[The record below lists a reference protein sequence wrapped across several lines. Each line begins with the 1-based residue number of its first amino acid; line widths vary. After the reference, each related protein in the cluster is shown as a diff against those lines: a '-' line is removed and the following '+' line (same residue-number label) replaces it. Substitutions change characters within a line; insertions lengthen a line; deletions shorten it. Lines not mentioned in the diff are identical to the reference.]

1 MDDDRRSSQN
11 LPEWAKDRK
20 RKGDA
25 LMGDN
30 GVWKRACGLAV
41 AMDFGGGLL
50 SVAVPMV
57 AVRLQADAQWV
68 GVIGSAA
75 LAGYTAFCFLAQPLT
90 DRWGR
95 RTSMILGSSFVTLF
109 CGLMTLAVVFQSL
122 PLLGVANF
130 FAGVFY
136 AFFWPATQAM
146 SGVGVSPDRLFFALQ
161 AYNLSW
167 SSGRM
172 IGTGLGGVLF
182 ELHPIA
188 PFVIGTLVSSAVAFA
203 SSIMPFPNIKVT
215 FENNDDPPAQIP
227 PIVTAA
233 QWGNFVRSFAVIET
247 VVLLPKLGKQW
258 GWTESQIG
266 GLLFLLFAGQIVA
279 FLTAPFII
287 RKVTWAWVIATK
299 MILGSLTVLVGIVS
313 VKWLMALVLGSVG
326 IFAGLIAMLSLYL
339 SVTTQGQSVKGSSRH
354 EAGVGAGGVFGP
366 VLGGIALRYS
376 TPLTAF
382 ALPSGLAL
390 LTFILWDWR
399 MMREEGKKGLSYLR
413 HA

>member
-1 MDDDRRSSQN
+1 
-11 LPEWAKDRK
+11 
-20 RKGDA
+20 
-25 LMGDN
+25 MGDSN
-30 GVWKRACGLAV
+30 VWKKACGLAV

-50 SVAVPMV
+50 SVAVPMT
-57 AVRLQADAQWV
+57 AVWLQADAQWV

-75 LAGYTAFCFLAQPLT
+75 LLGYTAFCFLAQPLT

-109 CGLMTLAVVFQSL
+109 CVLMTLAVALQSL
-122 PLLGVANF
+122 PLLGIANF

-146 SGVGVSPDRLFFALQ
+146 SGVGVLPERLFFALQ

-172 IGTGLGGVLF
+172 LGTGLGGVLF
-182 ELHPIA
+182 EIHPLT
-188 PFVIGTLVSSAVAFA
+188 PFVVGTLVSGAVAFA
-203 SSIMPFPNIKVT
+203 SSILPLPNIKVDR
-215 FENNDDPPAQIP
+215 ENDDDPPAQIP
-227 PIVTAA
+227 PLVTAA

-258 GWTESQIG
+258 GWTESQIS

-279 FLTAPFII
+279 FLAAPFVI
-287 RKVTWAWVIATK
+287 RKVTWAWVIGTK
-299 MILGSLTVLVGIVS
+299 MVLSGLTILVGVVS
-313 VKWLMALVLGSVG
+313 DKWLMALVLSAVG
-326 IFAGLIAMLSLYL
+326 IVAGLIAMLSLFL

-366 VLGGIALRYS
+366 ILGGLALRYS
-376 TPLTAF
+376 LPLTAF
-382 ALPSGLAL
+382 ALPTAL
-390 LTFILWDWR
+390 SILTFFLWDWR
-399 MMREEGKKGLSYLR
+399 NLR
-413 HA
+413 GEKRKTADMPVPCLKR

>member
-1 MDDDRRSSQN
+1 
-11 LPEWAKDRK
+11 
-20 RKGDA
+20 
-25 LMGDN
+25 MGDN
-30 GVWKRACGLAV
+30 GVWKKACGLAV
-41 AMDFGGGLL
+41 VMDFGGGLF
-50 SVAVPMV
+50 SVAVPMI
-57 AVRLQADAQWV
+57 AVWLQADAQWV

-95 RTSMILGSSFVTLF
+95 RTSMILGSSLVTLF

-122 PLLGVANF
+122 PLLGIANF

-146 SGVGVSPDRLFFALQ
+146 SGVGVSPNRLFFALQ
-161 AYNLSW
+161 VYNLSW

-188 PFVIGTLVSSAVAFA
+188 PFVIGTLVSGTVALA
-203 SSIMPFPNIKVT
+203 SSTLPFPNIKVT
-215 FENNDDPPAQIP
+215 LESKNDPPVQIP

-233 QWGNFVRSFAVIET
+233 QWGNFVRSFAVIEI

-258 GWTESQIG
+258 GWTESQIS

-279 FLTAPFII
+279 FLTAPLII

-299 MILGSLTVLVGIVS
+299 MILGGLTVLVGVVS
-313 VKWLMALVLGSVG
+313 VKWLMALVLSSVG
-326 IFAGLIAMLSLYL
+326 IFAGLITMLSLYL

-382 ALPSGLAL
+382 VLPSGLAL

-399 MMREEGKKGLSYLR
+399 MMRERSRKDLCYLR

>member
-1 MDDDRRSSQN
+1 
-11 LPEWAKDRK
+11 
-20 RKGDA
+20 
-25 LMGDN
+25 MGDSSA
-30 GVWKRACGLAV
+30 WKKACGLAV

-50 SVAVPMV
+50 SVAVPMT

-75 LAGYTAFCFLAQPLT
+75 LAGYTLFCFLAQPLT

-95 RTSMILGSSFVTLF
+95 RTSMVFGSSFVTLF
-109 CGLMTLAVVFQSL
+109 CGLMTLAVAFQSL
-122 PLLGVANF
+122 PLLGIANF

-146 SGVGVSPDRLFFALQ
+146 AGVGVSPDRLFFALQ

-172 IGTGLGGVLF
+172 LGTGLGGVLF
-182 ELHPIA
+182 EIHPIV
-188 PFVIGTLVSSAVAFA
+188 PFVIGTSISGAVAIA
-203 SSIMPFPNIKVT
+203 SSILSLPNVKVAKG
-215 FENNDDPPAQIP
+215 NNDDQPIQVP

-233 QWGNFVRSFAVIET
+233 QWGNFIRSFAVIEI

-258 GWTESQIG
+258 GWTESQIS

-279 FLTAPFII
+279 FLTAPIII
-287 RKVTWAWVIATK
+287 RKVTWAWVIGTK
-299 MILGSLTVLVGIVS
+299 MVLGGLTILVGVVS
-313 VKWLMALVLGSVG
+313 SKWLMASVLSAIG
-326 IFAGLIAMLSLYL
+326 IVAGLITMLSLYL

-366 VLGGIALRYS
+366 ILGGLALRYS
-376 TPLTAF
+376 LPLIAF
-382 ALPSGLAL
+382 SLPIAFSALIFL
-390 LTFILWDWR
+390 LWDWR
-399 MMREEGKKGLSYLR
+399 NLNGGGKVNSLASSLKR
-413 HA
+413 